1 MAILFWKYSLS
12 CLVQRLIS
20 KQKLYIYYI
29 CKRISYIQIF
39 CCQKYQKKILVH
51 LYQDTGNETRID
63 IETDNLIGNV
73 TQASYNIINDS
84 LMLLCIQISEGTLNI
99 ALIFIQDVII
109 HQPDV
114 HENLGDDT
122 HEIVESKVDIV
133 VFHDFSR
140 IEHKPLE
147 FIHDH
152 G

>member
-1 MAILFWKYSLS
+1 M
-12 CLVQRLIS
+12 LV
-20 KQKLYIYYI
+20 Y
-29 CKRISYIQIF
+29 
-39 CCQKYQKKILVH
+39 

-114 HENLGDDT
+114 HENFGDDT
-122 HEIVESKVDIV
+122 HEIVELKVDIV